1 MDETACFL
9 TRPEVATTGTCPT
22 VVHGSLDAALD
33 LSPAVTEVT
42 NTRHRCYVAALTNSP
57 PHHFHPRIASAVP
70 ARNKMLNGTNPLD
83 PAGFEIFQV
92 PQVLRLAKVRLS
104 DGTLVRPLS
113 TEDGRIYLTLSGILI
128 AGDVY
133 DRYVIYGHLVHLGLA
148 GSTAPVLSWSS
159 RVLPPI
165 ADRGVLHF
173 WALTDLPA
181 ELLAISYP
189 TASRAFE
196 VHRQ

>member
-1 MDETACFL
+1 
-9 TRPEVATTGTCPT
+9 
-22 VVHGSLDAALD
+22 
-33 LSPAVTEVT
+33 
-42 NTRHRCYVAALTNSP
+42 
-57 PHHFHPRIASAVP
+57 
-70 ARNKMLNGTNPLD
+70 MLPGLNPFD
-83 PAGFEIFQV
+83 PAGYEILMV
-92 PQVLRLAKVRLS
+92 S
-104 DGTLVRPLS
+104 DGTLVCPLS
-113 TEDGRIYLTLSGILI
+113 TDKARVCLTLSGILI